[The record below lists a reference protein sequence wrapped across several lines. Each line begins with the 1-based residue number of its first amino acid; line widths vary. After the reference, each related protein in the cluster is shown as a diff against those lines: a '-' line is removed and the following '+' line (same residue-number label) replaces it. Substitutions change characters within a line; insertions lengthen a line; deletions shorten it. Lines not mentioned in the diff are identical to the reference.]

1 MKVQTS
7 FLASILV
14 ASSQWL
20 QLSLAQ
26 QYTLTPEQERNANRT
41 LSVGYV
47 SAAQLLSDPNLS
59 L

>member
-1 MKVQTS
+1 MKIQTS

-14 ASSQWL
+14 ATSQWL

-26 QYTLTPEQERNANRT
+26 QFTLTPEQQRNANRT

-47 SAAQLLSDPNLS
+47 SAAPPIPDTRYSC
-59 L
+59 